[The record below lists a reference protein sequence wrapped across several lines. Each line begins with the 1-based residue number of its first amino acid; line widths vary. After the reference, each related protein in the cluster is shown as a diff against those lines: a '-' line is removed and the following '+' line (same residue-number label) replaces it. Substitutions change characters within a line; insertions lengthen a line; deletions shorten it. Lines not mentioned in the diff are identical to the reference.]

1 MIRQWSSIYKHTTEL
16 IDASLTWYRSQI
28 LKRVSSEARSH
39 HREVSGHR
47 HFSAF
52 APPPVFLSQK
62 KKPKRTSQNAPLS
75 LCLSHTTVS
84 TPPPPKRSAY
94 VTIRNMSLSPN
105 RVLIEHRPTTQQF
118 ISMYVLLYD
127 VALPPRSSPLL
138 SSLPFLPPLF
148 SLFFLPF
155 SLARVYVI

>member
-1 MIRQWSSIYKHTTEL
+1 MSYP
-16 IDASLTWYRSQI
+16 LT

-62 KKPKRTSQNAPLS
+62 KKKPKRTSQNAPLS
-75 LCLSHTTVS
+75 LSLSLSHHRFHASSAQKIGLRHDTEYVTVSEPSPYRTSSNDTTVHLNVCTLVRCRS
-84 TPPPPKRSAY
+84 SPP
-94 VTIRNMSLSPN
+94 
-105 RVLIEHRPTTQQF
+105 
-118 ISMYVLLYD
+118 LL
-127 VALPPRSSPLL
+127 SSPLL
-138 SSLPFLPPLF
+138 P

>member
-1 MIRQWSSIYKHTTEL
+1 MSYP
-16 IDASLTWYRSQI
+16 LT

-39 HREVSGHR
+39 HRAASGHR

-62 KKPKRTSQNAPLS
+62 KKTEKNVTKRPSLS

-127 VALPPRSSPLL
+127 VALLPRSSPLL

>member
-1 MIRQWSSIYKHTTEL
+1 MSYP
-16 IDASLTWYRSQI
+16 LT

-62 KKPKRTSQNAPLS
+62 KKNRKERHKTPLSLS

-84 TPPPPKRSAY
+84 TLPPPKRSAY

>member
-1 MIRQWSSIYKHTTEL
+1 MSYP
-16 IDASLTWYRSQI
+16 LT

-62 KKPKRTSQNAPLS
+62 KKTEKNVTKRPSLS

-138 SSLPFLPPLF
+138 SSLLFLPPLF